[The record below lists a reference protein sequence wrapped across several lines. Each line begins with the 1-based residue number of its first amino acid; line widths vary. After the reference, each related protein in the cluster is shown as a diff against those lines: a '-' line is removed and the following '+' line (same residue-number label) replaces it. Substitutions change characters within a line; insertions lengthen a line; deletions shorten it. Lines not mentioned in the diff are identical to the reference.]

1 MTVRAVWL
9 PPAGQ
14 TRADTRAAPTG
25 TMTPA
30 GPLTT
35 APGIVPGGNPLN
47 LTGTAAMQ
55 AQLDVGR
62 AVIQGTTAQ
71 GAYAV
76 VVTAPEV
83 LTFGPGHAQYD
94 RFDLVVL
101 RVYDTLYDS
110 TGKSLAVVEI
120 VPGQPIAAPQPPAAP
135 ACSLPLWQVK
145 VPAGISAGTGG
156 ITWASAI
163 TDLRVFTVAAG
174 GVRPDASTVPGA
186 YVGQLR
192 DTGARIERWS
202 GTAWVAYPA
211 ALGGIAPS
219 SLAAGSYVGQLR
231 DSSYGPER
239 WNGSGWMPFAPWTVY
254 TPTWTGVTMGAATAH
269 GRYCRIG
276 KRVDVVADL
285 VWGTGSA
292 IPASSQV
299 FVSLPFPAAAS
310 PGGVIGWQGVG
321 KFAQPADYWHS
332 LIAVVDPGQ
341 SKALLFGIADSNNAW
356 VDISAGGSHYAWT
369 QNGASMRMQVT
380 YEAA

>member
-35 APGIVPGGNPLN
+35 APGIIPGGNPLN

-62 AVIQGTTAQ
+62 AVVQGTTAQ
-71 GAYAV
+71 GAYSV

-101 RVYDTLYDS
+101 KVYDTLYDS
-110 TGKSLAVVEI
+110 TGKSLAAVEI
-120 VPGQPIAAPQPPAAP
+120 VPGQATAAPQPPAAP

-145 VPAGISAGTGG
+145 VPAGISAGNGG
-156 ITWASAI
+156 ITWASAVA
-163 TDLRVFTVAAG
+163 DLRVFTVAAG

-192 DTGARIERWS
+192 DTGSRIERWS
-202 GTAWVAYPA
+202 GTAWVPYPA
-211 ALGGIAPS
+211 ALGGVAPS
-219 SLAAGSYVGQLR
+219 TLAAGSYNGQLR
-231 DSSYGPER
+231 DSSFGPER
-239 WNGSGWMPFAPWTVY
+239 WNGSAWLPFGNWTGY
-254 TPTWTGVTMGAATAH
+254 TPTWAGLTALGASTVG

-276 KRVDVVADL
+276 KRVEVIAWIA
-285 VWGTGSA
+285 WGTGSSLGTGN
-292 IPASSQV
+292 IT
-299 FVSLPFPAAAS
+299 VSLPFPAAD
-310 PGGVIGWQGVG
+310 PGGAFGWQGTGRHVDSSNPWRPLTSVINRAETAATL
-321 KFAQPADYWHS
+321 FATRPSDFGWFTPGALGYGWAASGTNMRIQ
-332 LIAVVDPGQ
+332 IA
-341 SKALLFGIADSNNAW
+341 
-356 VDISAGGSHYAWT
+356 
-369 QNGASMRMQVT
+369 